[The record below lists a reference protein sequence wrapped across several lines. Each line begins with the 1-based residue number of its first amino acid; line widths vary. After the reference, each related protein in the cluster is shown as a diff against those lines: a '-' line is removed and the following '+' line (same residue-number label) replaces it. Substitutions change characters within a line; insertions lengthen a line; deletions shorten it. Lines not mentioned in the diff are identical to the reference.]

1 MTQELECIELTN
13 TQKMEAADLL
23 QKMEAIDAQLAT
35 VQTERANAE
44 VGWQGKENFLKTE
57 RMKVQ
62 VALRGLRQV
71 TIKG

>member
-1 MTQELECIELTN
+1 MTQELKCTELTD
-13 TQKMEAADLL
+13 TQRLEAADLL

-44 VGWQGKENFLKTE
+44 AGWRGKENFLKTE

-71 TIKG
+71 TVTG